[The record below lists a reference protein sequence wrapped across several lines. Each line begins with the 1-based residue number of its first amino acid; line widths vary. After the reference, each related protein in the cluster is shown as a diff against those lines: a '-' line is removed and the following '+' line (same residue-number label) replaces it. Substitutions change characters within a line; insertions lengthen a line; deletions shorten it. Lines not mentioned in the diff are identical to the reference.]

1 MRTFPRRSLSAFES
15 PLWASSKLL
24 NMMATSEVHTV
35 SCVATTASRRG
46 GVSEARMSQVE
57 IASQA
62 RARCGCVRVGIEA
75 VFRIEVKRGERDLL
89 WEN

>member
-1 MRTFPRRSLSAFES
+1 
-15 PLWASSKLL
+15 
-24 NMMATSEVHTV
+24 
-35 SCVATTASRRG
+35 
-46 GVSEARMSQVE
+46 MSQVE

-62 RARCGCVRVGIEA
+62 RARCGCVRVGTEA